1 MKSRLRIKEIKRI
14 SLVKSGDDP
23 NALVV
28 LSKASDSCPVATQN
42 VTVNLANRQEAISEA
57 NYGPLDPEEENT
69 EYWQK
74 RADDWEADIDEVKL
88 ARCGNCSAF
97 NVSKEM
103 QDCIAAGIGGDNA
116 WDTIEAGD
124 LGYCEAFDFKCS
136 GSRSCDAWIVGGP
149 ITKNDSDYVESELL
163 TNSSKSDKH
172 QEVSSA
178 IKKIL
183 SVTSS
188 KAL

>member
-1 MKSRLRIKEIKRI
+1 MKNRLRIKEIKRI

-42 VTVNLANRQEAISEA
+42 VSVNLANRQEAITEA
-57 NYGPLDPEEENT
+57 NYGPLDPEEENA

-74 RADDWEADIDEVKL
+74 RADDWEVDVSEVEL
-88 ARCGNCSAF
+88 ARCGNCAAF

-103 QDCIAAGIGGDNA
+103 RDCIAAGIGGDNA

-124 LGYCEAFDFKCS
+124 LGYCEAFDFKCA

-149 ITKNDSDYVESELL
+149 ITKNDSDYVDSEPLP
-163 TNSSKSDKH
+163 NSSQNSQK
-172 QEVSSA
+172 VNIA
-178 IKKIL
+178 ISKIKTARTL
-183 SVTSS
+183 IG
-188 KAL
+188 